1 MPETTINRPQYA
13 DNWAFL
19 NHKCLPTNVDGLAH
33 HIVERRGRF
42 LFLEVK
48 RGESTSDGQQFM
60 LEALARIPQF
70 DVVIVHSLRAD
81 PDDKNCRAV
90 LPIAIQKYDRTG
102 KLGEMQ
108 PCDADQFRLKYAQWF
123 RSQRVSEDKEVS

>member
-19 NHKCLPTNVDGLAH
+19 QHTSLPTNVDGMTWHLT
-33 HIVERRGRF
+33 ERCGRF

-48 RGESTSDGQQFM
+48 RGESLSDGQKYM

-70 DVVIVHSLRAD
+70 DVVIVHSLQAD
-81 PDDKNCRAV
+81 PDEKNGNYIV
-90 LPIAIQKYDRTG
+90 NS
-102 KLGEMQ
+102 LG
-108 PCDADQFRLKYAQWF
+108 
-123 RSQRVSEDKEVS
+123 V